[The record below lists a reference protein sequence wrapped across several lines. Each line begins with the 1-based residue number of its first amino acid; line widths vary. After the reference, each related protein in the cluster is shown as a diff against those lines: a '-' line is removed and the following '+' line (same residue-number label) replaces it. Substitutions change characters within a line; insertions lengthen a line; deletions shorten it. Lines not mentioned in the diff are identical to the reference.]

1 MSIDRSSARVE
12 IMFLSTV
19 ASELPN
25 NDTFVRHGTGP
36 IHVYAA
42 QRLCTGPIL
51 ACGTAPVLG
60 Q

>member
-1 MSIDRSSARVE
+1 
-12 IMFLSTV
+12 MFLSTV